1 LPFQKLR
8 EKKAA
13 PNLVLIGNFGAGNVG
28 DELILAGFLKK
39 LRKELPRAKVC
50 VFANSPKL
58 VRRFHGVDSLP
69 LLPCGLRSFLK
80 RGWWRSLRK
89 IREADAVIFPGGGLF
104 TDEESFH
111 AILIW
116 GIHLLIS
123 RYFWKPVYLLGQSV
137 GMITGN
143 YARKFTRFCLRKTEW
158 IGVRDQ
164 ASASELKRLGVSA
177 KKVKLGR
184 DTSFWLVNRVPKT
197 REIKK
202 SGRVKILVSVRS
214 FPKIEEK
221 FFAEFAKALDK
232 ISERIHARIFFAEF
246 GKNDD
251 AAVWK
256 KICRR
261 TKNSKAWKTVE
272 LPESAEGV
280 VREVEKFD
288 LVIGMRLHSLIIAR
302 LAGIPAIGFAYSRKV
317 KEFAENSLE
326 IEGFRK
332 EKLMELLG

>member
-1 LPFQKLR
+1 MPFSKIR
-8 EKKAA
+8 NDKAA
-13 PNLVLIGNFGAGNVG
+13 PNLILVGNFGAGNVG

-50 VFANSPKL
+50 VLAGNPQL
-58 VRRFHGVDSLP
+58 VRRFHGIDSLP

-104 TDEESFH
+104 TNEESFR

-116 GIHLLIS
+116 GLHLLIA
-123 RYFWKPVYLLGQSV
+123 RYFWKPVYLLGQSI
-137 GMITGN
+137 GPITGN
-143 YARKFTRFCLRKTEW
+143 YARKFTRFCLKKIEW

-164 ASASELKRLGVSA
+164 ASASELKRLGIPA

-184 DTSFWLVNRVPKT
+184 DTSFWLVNRIPKT
-197 REIKK
+197 QEIKK
-202 SGRVKILVSVRS
+202 RGHMKILVSVRS

-232 ISERIHARIFFAEF
+232 ISERIHTRIFFAEF
-246 GKNDD
+246 GKDD
-251 AAVWK
+251 AVVWK

-261 TKNSKAWKTVE
+261 TKNSKVWKTIE
-272 LPESAEGV
+272 LPESANEV
-280 VREVEKFD
+280 IREVQKFD
-288 LVIGMRLHSLIIAR
+288 LVIGMRLHSLIIAK

-317 KEFAENSLE
+317 KEFAEKSLE
-326 IEGFRK
+326 VENFSA
-332 EKLMELLG
+332 EKLMKLLS